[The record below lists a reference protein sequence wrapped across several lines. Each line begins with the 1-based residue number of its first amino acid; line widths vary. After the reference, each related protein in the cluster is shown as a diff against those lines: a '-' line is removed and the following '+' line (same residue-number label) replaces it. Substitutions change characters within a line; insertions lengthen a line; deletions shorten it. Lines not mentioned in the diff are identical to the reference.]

1 MLHTL
6 KVTITVYVFSM
17 FCYSVWYLLQY
28 YDVAGLRMPDE
39 WIGSLCYLPHGARV
53 LMFCF
58 FRYYSLPG
66 LYLAEI
72 TGPALIHHADYMYGW
87 SVAAIASLFSVAAS
101 VELVKWTRATPGF
114 FSFFK
119 KVNFENYK
127 FLYLVIVVSSLLN
140 GLLVNLTLSI
150 INPLNPIDVI
160 TVFRFAV
167 GDFLGAIAVIATLWV
182 IFRTLIDTRLI
193 IDPRA
198 EDKS

>member
-1 MLHTL
+1 MLHAI

-17 FCYSVWYLLQY
+17 FCYSVWYFLQVL
-28 YDVAGLRMPDE
+28 DIANMNPNDE
-39 WIGSLCYLPHGARV
+39 WVGSLCYLPHGARV

-72 TGPALIHHADYMYGW
+72 TGPALIHHNDYMEGW
-87 SVAAIASLFSVAAS
+87 SVAAIASLFSVVAA

-119 KVNFENYK
+119 EVNFENYK
-127 FLYLVIVVSSLLN
+127 FLYLVIIVSSLLN
-140 GLLVNLTLSI
+140 GLLVNLILSV
-150 INPLNPIDVI
+150 INSISSISVI

-167 GDFLGAIAVIATLWV
+167 GDFLGATAVIAALWI
-182 IFRTLIDTRLI
+182 IFRTLVDTRLI
-193 IDPRA
+193 VDPKI
-198 EDKS
+198 ED

>member
-1 MLHTL
+1 MPHIL

-17 FCYSVWYLLQY
+17 FCYAVWYPLQVI
-28 YDVAGLRMPDE
+28 DLANLNPNRE
-39 WIGSLCYLPHGARV
+39 WVGSLCYLPHGARV

-58 FRYYSLPG
+58 FRYQSLPG

-72 TGPALIHHADYMYGW
+72 SGPSLINNEDYMTGW
-87 SVAAIASLFSVAAS
+87 SIAALASLFSVAAS

-127 FLYLVIVVSSLLN
+127 FLYLVVIVSSLLN
-140 GLLVNLTLSI
+140 AILVNIVLSV
-150 INPLNPIDVI
+150 INWTDSISAI

-167 GDFLGAIAVIATLWV
+167 GDFLGASAVIFALLI
-182 IFRTLIDTRLI
+182 IFKTLIDTRLI
-193 IDPRA
+193 LDP
-198 EDKS
+198 EDK

>member
-1 MLHTL
+1 MIHTI

-17 FCYSVWYLLQY
+17 FCYSVWYFLQVL
-28 YDVAGLRMPDE
+28 DIANMNPSGE
-39 WIGSLCYLPHGARV
+39 WVGSLCYLPHGSRV

-72 TGPALIHHADYMYGW
+72 TGPSLIHHNDYMEGW
-87 SVAAIASLFSVAAS
+87 SIAAIASLFSVVAA
-101 VELVKWTRATPGF
+101 VELVKWTKATPGF

-119 KVNFENYK
+119 EVNFENYK
-127 FLYLVIVVSSLLN
+127 FLYLVIIVSSLLN
-140 GLLVNLTLSI
+140 GLLANLILSI
-150 INPLNPIDVI
+150 INSTNTISVV

-167 GDFLGAIAVIATLWV
+167 GDFLGAIAVIATLWI

-193 IDPRA
+193 VDPRI
-198 EDKS
+198 ED

>member
-1 MLHTL
+1 MIHTI

-28 YDVAGLRMPDE
+28 YDVAGLRLPDE

-72 TGPALIHHADYMYGW
+72 TGPSLIHHNDYMDGW
-87 SVAAIASLFSVAAS
+87 SIAAFASLFSVVAA

-119 KVNFENYK
+119 EVNFENYK
-127 FLYLVIVVSSLLN
+127 FLYLVVIVSSLLN
-140 GLLVNLTLSI
+140 GLLVNLILSV
-150 INPLNPIDVI
+150 INTTTAISVV

-193 IDPRA
+193 IDPRV
-198 EDKS
+198 ED

>member
-1 MLHTL
+1 MLHAI

-17 FCYSVWYLLQY
+17 FCYSVWYFLQVL
-28 YDVAGLRMPDE
+28 DIANMNPNDE
-39 WIGSLCYLPHGARV
+39 WVGSLCYLPHGARV

-72 TGPALIHHADYMYGW
+72 TGPALIHHNDYMDGW
-87 SVAAIASLFSVAAS
+87 STAAVASLFSVVAA

-119 KVNFENYK
+119 EVNFENYK
-127 FLYLVIVVSSLLN
+127 FLYLVIIVSSLLN
-140 GLLVNLTLSI
+140 GLLVNLILSV
-150 INPLNPIDVI
+150 INSINTISVI

-167 GDFLGAIAVIATLWV
+167 GDFLGAIAVIAALWI
-182 IFRTLIDTRLI
+182 IFRTLVDTRLI
-193 IDPRA
+193 VDPRI
-198 EDKS
+198 EDK

>member
-72 TGPALIHHADYMYGW
+72 TGPALIHHNDYMYGW
-87 SVAAIASLFSVAAS
+87 SVAAIASLFSVVAS

-127 FLYLVIVVSSLLN
+127 FLYLVIIVSSLLN
-140 GLLVNLTLSI
+140 GLLVNVTLSI
-150 INPLNPIDVI
+150 INPINNIDVI
-160 TVFRFAV
+160 TVFRFAI
-167 GDFLGAIAVIATLWV
+167 GDFLGSIAVIATLFI

-193 IDPRA
+193 VDPRA
-198 EDKS
+198 D

>member
-1 MLHTL
+1 MIHTI

-17 FCYSVWYLLQY
+17 FCYSVWYFLQVL
-28 YDVAGLRMPDE
+28 DIANMNPNDE
-39 WIGSLCYLPHGARV
+39 WVGSLCYLPHGARV

-72 TGPALIHHADYMYGW
+72 TGPAVINHNDYMEGW
-87 SVAAIASLFSVAAS
+87 SIAAIASLFSVVAA

-119 KVNFENYK
+119 EVNFENYK
-127 FLYLVIVVSSLLN
+127 FLYLVIIVSSLLN
-140 GLLVNLTLSI
+140 GLLVNLILSI
-150 INPLNPIDVI
+150 INSTSSISVV

-167 GDFLGAIAVIATLWV
+167 GDFLGATAVIATLWI
-182 IFRTLIDTRLI
+182 IFRTLVDTRLI
-193 IDPRA
+193 VDPRI
-198 EDKS
+198 ED

>member
-1 MLHTL
+1 
-6 KVTITVYVFSM
+6 
-17 FCYSVWYLLQY
+17 
-28 YDVAGLRMPDE
+28 MPDE
-39 WIGSLCYLPHGARV
+39 WVGSLCYLPHGASV

-72 TGPALIHHADYMYGW
+72 TGPALIHHNDYMDGW
-87 SVAAIASLFSVAAS
+87 SVASIASLFSVVAS

-119 KVNFENYK
+119 KVSFENYK
-127 FLYLVIVVSSLLN
+127 FLYLVIIVSSLLN
-140 GLLVNLTLSI
+140 GLLVNLILSL
-150 INPLNPIDVI
+150 INQTNTIDVI

-167 GDFLGAIAVIATLWV
+167 GDFLGAIAVIATLFI

-193 IDPRA
+193 VDPRA
-198 EDKS
+198 D

>member
-1 MLHTL
+1 MIHTI

-28 YDVAGLRMPDE
+28 YDVLGLSMPNE

-72 TGPALIHHADYMYGW
+72 TGPSLIHHEDYMNGW
-87 SVAAIASLFSVAAS
+87 SIAAVASLLSVVSA

-119 KVNFENYK
+119 EVNFENYK
-127 FLYLVIVVSSLLN
+127 FGKRWEEGSPIKNDV
-140 GLLVNLTLSI
+140 
-150 INPLNPIDVI
+150 PL
-160 TVFRFAV
+160 RK
-167 GDFLGAIAVIATLWV
+167 
-182 IFRTLIDTRLI
+182 
-193 IDPRA
+193 
-198 EDKS
+198 EDLKEASAQCSKTSRSVKST

>member
-1 MLHTL
+1 MLHAI

-17 FCYSVWYLLQY
+17 FCYSVWYFLQVL
-28 YDVAGLRMPDE
+28 DIANMNPNDE
-39 WIGSLCYLPHGARV
+39 WVGSLCYLPHGARV

-72 TGPALIHHADYMYGW
+72 TGPALIHHNDYMEGW
-87 SVAAIASLFSVAAS
+87 SIAAIASLFSVVAA

-119 KVNFENYK
+119 EVNFENYK
-127 FLYLVIVVSSLLN
+127 FLYLVIIVSSLLN
-140 GLLVNLTLSI
+140 GLLVNLILSV
-150 INPLNPIDVI
+150 INSISSISVI

-167 GDFLGAIAVIATLWV
+167 GDFLGATAVIAALWI
-182 IFRTLIDTRLI
+182 IFRTLVDTRLI
-193 IDPRA
+193 VDPKI
-198 EDKS
+198 ED

>member
-1 MLHTL
+1 MIHTI

-17 FCYSVWYLLQY
+17 FCYSVWYFLQVL
-28 YDVAGLRMPDE
+28 DIANMNPNDE
-39 WIGSLCYLPHGARV
+39 WVGSLCYLPHGARV

-72 TGPALIHHADYMYGW
+72 TGPALIHHNGYMEGW
-87 SVAAIASLFSVAAS
+87 SIAAVASLFSVVAA

-119 KVNFENYK
+119 EVNFENYK
-127 FLYLVIVVSSLLN
+127 FLYLVIIVSSLLN
-140 GLLVNLTLSI
+140 GLLVNLILSI
-150 INPLNPIDVI
+150 INSTNAISVI

-167 GDFLGAIAVIATLWV
+167 GDFLGASAVIAALWI
-182 IFRTLIDTRLI
+182 IFRTLVDTRLI
-193 IDPRA
+193 VDPRI
-198 EDKS
+198 DD

>member
-1 MLHTL
+1 MIHLI
-6 KVTITVYVFSM
+6 KVTITVYVMAM
-17 FCYSVWYLLQY
+17 FTYSVWYLLQY
-28 YDVAGLRMPDE
+28 YDVAGLAPYTDE

-72 TGPALIHHADYMYGW
+72 TGPAIIHHVDYMTGW
-87 SVAAIASLFSVAAS
+87 SVAAVASLLSVVIS

-119 KVNFENYK
+119 KVSFQNYK
-127 FLYLVIVVSSLLN
+127 FLLLVIVVSSLLN
-140 GLLVNLTLSI
+140 GILVNLILSV
-150 INPLNPIDVI
+150 INSTSSI
-160 TVFRFAV
+160 TALVVFRFAV
-167 GDFLGAIAVIATLWV
+167 GDFLGALAVIATLWV

-193 IDPRA
+193 LNPERD
-198 EDKS
+198 